1 MLYGFLVDLKENL
14 TLFLA
19 QHFYMGDLF
28 SAVCIALLNLLG
40 LARKRKKLKSNAD
53 FTGTIIPPLK
63 KKKIIFYFC
72 KEVKQKFPCMM

>member
-1 MLYGFLVDLKENL
+1 VDLKENL

-40 LARKRKKLKSNAD
+40 LARKIKKLKSNAD
-53 FTGTIIPPLK
+53 FTGTISPPLK
-63 KKKIIFYFC
+63 KKIHFLF
-72 KEVKQKFPCMM
+72 F